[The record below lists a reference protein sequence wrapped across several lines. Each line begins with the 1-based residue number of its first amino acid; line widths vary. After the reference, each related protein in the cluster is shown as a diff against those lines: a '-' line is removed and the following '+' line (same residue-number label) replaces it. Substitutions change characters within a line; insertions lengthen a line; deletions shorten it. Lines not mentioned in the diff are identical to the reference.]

1 MLTNC
6 VWERFR
12 ATAAPMASQQQQ
24 LRLCNCNKCDGARRV
39 ALALGTTNR
48 KDIAARLA
56 VLAWKP
62 EPPPGSD
69 ADLGA
74 DTEPAA

>member
-1 MLTNC
+1 MTDC
-6 VWERFR
+6 VWERFKQTR
-12 ATAAPMASQQQQ
+12 APMASQQQQ
-24 LRLCNCNKCDGARRV
+24 LRLCSCAKCDGARRV
-39 ALALGTTNR
+39 AMTLGSSPR
-48 KDIAARLA
+48 KDISARLA